1 VISVSSGRSLLV
13 HKCQALGTHNGMVHI
28 LTYEGSKI
36 NSYRPHGASITDIKI
51 DEESD
56 FVATASMEGRVVIRS
71 TTSPEIYA
79 FDQKRPVRAVALEP
93 NFAKKSTKAFVCG
106 GLAGTLV
113 MYEKGW
119 LGHKETVLHS
129 GEGPI
134 WAIQWRGNLIAWA
147 NDKVSDQDCLNPD
160 GGD

>member
-1 VISVSSGRSLLV
+1 MEGEQNSSVPNTMDWRDSPPMSPV
-13 HKCQALGTHNGMVHI
+13 FGM
-28 LTYEGSKI
+28 
-36 NSYRPHGASITDIKI
+36 P
-51 DEESD
+51 
-56 FVATASMEGRVVIRS
+56 GRVVIRS

-147 NDKVSDQDCLNPD
+147 NDKVSGFAWPLS
-160 GGD
+160 

>member
-1 VISVSSGRSLLV
+1 
-13 HKCQALGTHNGMVHI
+13 MVHI
-28 LTYEGSKI
+28 LTYEGSKV

-56 FVATASMEGRVVIRS
+56 FVATASMEGEHWVRLCTCHGPTDVLEYPSETGRVVIRS
-71 TTSPEIYA
+71 STSPEIYA
-79 FDQKRPVRAVALEP
+79 FDQKRPVRAIALEP
-93 NFAKKSTKAFVCG
+93 NFAKKSTTAFVCG

-147 NDKVSDQDCLNPD
+147 NDKVSRTRRAYLSH
-160 GGD
+160 

>member
-1 VISVSSGRSLLV
+1 
-13 HKCQALGTHNGMVHI
+13 MVHI